1 MATLPQKLKAI
12 TVRNLF
18 KDSFNRDILIL
29 LIVSIIIGSLLSS
42 TLSLGANAYFSKALN
57 NLVGDYGEYD
67 FVIQVREETKT
78 DAEAQI
84 QKIID
89 DAFPGGS
96 MKEGPTIT
104 GKTNI
109 FVAVPDQYKTKQVY
123 DDLGK
128 TFGSIPGGAG
138 VGVMTE
144 PRLTIR
150 GVPDGAKNMVMDRI
164 MQMDGVRFAF
174 RDGSS
179 IGVVLSSMD
188 KTSVVND
195 QIQAMLKQYQVI
207 EISFP
212 VGSEPANPIRLGEDI
227 AANMQDQLKVEYAQ
241 NVSVDGQN
249 DDMTALVG
257 TMMELRRFLDAYAT
271 QVAITPAVTLVKGDS
286 LVFQGSA
293 PNPPAAGMAV
303 DKGNVVV
310 EVTGTLPDGSLEG
323 RITKGDAPAI
333 ASDKGYKLENNQIGA
348 YAGVASYRN
357 PRQELSGALTET
369 TKIVDQIPGF
379 AQDSQNLSKIAFNA
393 LDNYGGSV
401 DAMEKT
407 INSVGAAGDAIQA
420 ATSGLANIDTTAL
433 QSQVANSSRS
443 IGSLINT
450 LQVVKLVSPEAG
462 NSISELN
469 ATQENLN
476 SLEAGLKAMNDVSAN
491 ARQAN
496 AAIGAIVAN
505 GNSTISSLKSFD
517 VAGTR
522 NSLSDAN
529 NRLEQLSQLNVPLI
543 TSQLQY
549 MAAAAPNLK
558 DEDIASSVNLLDK
571 FIAGQVIPGERIQI
585 LTTSN
590 ISTDAVTPIVRS
602 QVGHDNVSLYSTAL
616 GVIEPNARGEVYQLL
631 NEVRAI
637 LAGMTAII
645 ATAMF
650 LALDHTAI
658 MTVMRRKRLVNK
670 IKARGWRGV
679 LQRFAV
685 TFTAPERRYGM
696 AVGAVLLTAMFVIS
710 RAGIPYLPWICVPF
724 LGAVL
729 GLIVAN
735 YTEKI
740 SPIAVEEVTAGEALG
755 LSFDEV
761 MREIVIP
768 SARPGLMQKLNTR
781 KVKFK

>member
-1 MATLPQKLKAI
+1 MATLSQKLKAI
-12 TVRNLF
+12 TIRNLIR
-18 KDSFNRDILIL
+18 DSFNRDIFVL
-29 LIVSIIIGSLLSS
+29 LIVSIIIGSLLAS

-67 FVIQVREETKT
+67 FVIQVREETKE
-78 DAEAQI
+78 DAEVQI
-84 QKIID
+84 QKIVD
-89 DAFPGGS
+89 DVFPGGK
-96 MKEGPTIT
+96 MKEGPTIS

-138 VGVMTE
+138 VGVVTE

-150 GVPDGAKNMVMDRI
+150 GVPDGAKNMVMERI

-174 RDGSS
+174 RDGAS
-179 IGVVLSSMD
+179 IGVILSAMD
-188 KTSVVND
+188 KTAAVNE
-195 QIQAMLKQYQVI
+195 QIKNMLKQYQVI

-212 VGSEPANPIRLGEDI
+212 VGSEPANPIRLGEAI
-227 AANMQDQLKVEYAQ
+227 ANNMQDQLKVEYAK
-241 NVSVDGQN
+241 NVSVDGKN
-249 DDMTALVG
+249 DDMTALVS
-257 TMMELRRFLDAYAT
+257 TMMELKRFLNAYAT
-271 QVAITPAVTLVKGDS
+271 QVVITPAVGLAKGDS
-286 LVFQGSA
+286 VVFQGTA
-293 PNPPAAGMAV
+293 ANPPAAGMTV

-310 EVTGTLPDGSLEG
+310 EITGTLPDGSVEG
-323 RITKGDAPAI
+323 RITKGDA
-333 ASDKGYKLENNQIGA
+333 SFLTNNKGYKLEKNRIGA
-348 YAGVASYRN
+348 YAGAASYRN

-369 TKIVDQIPGF
+369 SKLVGQIPGF
-379 AQDSQNLSKIAFNA
+379 AQDSQNLSKIALHA
-393 LDNYGGSV
+393 LDNYGSSI
-401 DAMEKT
+401 DAMAKT
-407 INSVGAAGDAIQA
+407 ISSVQAAGDTIQA
-420 ATSGLANIDTTAL
+420 ATSGLANIDTSAL
-433 QSQVANSSRS
+433 QSQLANSSRS
-443 IGSLINT
+443 IGGLINT

-462 NSISELN
+462 NSIGELS
-469 ATQENLN
+469 AARENLN
-476 SLEAGLKAMNDVSAN
+476 NLQAGLKAIDNVSAN

-505 GNSTISSLKSFD
+505 GNSTIASLRSFD
-517 VAGTR
+517 VNGAR
-522 NSLSDAN
+522 NSMNDAN
-529 NRLEQLSQLNVPLI
+529 SRLGQLSQLNVPLI
-543 TSQLQY
+543 TTQLQY

-558 DEDIASSVNLLDK
+558 DEDIASSVDLLDK

-616 GVIEPNARGEVYQLL
+616 GVIEPNPRGEIYQLL

-645 ATAMF
+645 ATILF

-658 MTVMRRKRLVNK
+658 MTVMRRKRLVHK
-670 IKARGWRGV
+670 VKASGWRGV

-696 AVGAVLLTAMFVIS
+696 VVGAVLLTSMFLIS
-710 RAGIPYLPWICVPF
+710 RGGIPYLPWIFVPF
-724 LGAVL
+724 LGALL

-740 SPIAVEEVTAGEALG
+740 SPISVEEVTAGEALG
-755 LSFDEV
+755 LSFDEI